1 VMSRVEIAIKY
12 CGCVAEA
19 VVGLAHVGVEVVSVE
34 RTWEHIVVVGA
45 NVAEVIEVIAKGLCA
60 AAVAVLKICHLR
72 EGDVHAVV
80 LWSVAEGSGGFVLGE
95 GSTDGVDVVPVGAL
109 VGMESGV
116 GVGDAVDII
125 EVEVTMAE
133 WTMRSGGMLVWSGG
147 VVGAVASH
155 GLCVSM
161 MFDNIFFRITEIAAG
176 APWLGSSCCGRRG
189 WWRWLGVLCFRVR
202 VVVGEEWWWYVV
214 VIIGLFLGVW

>member
-1 VMSRVEIAIKY
+1 MFGSRWRGSSVGRVILGTC
-12 CGCVAEA
+12 CGGWADVAE
-19 VVGLAHVGVEVVSVE
+19 VVEVV
-34 RTWEHIVVVGA
+34 
-45 NVAEVIEVIAKGLCA
+45 AKGLCA
-60 AAVAVLKICHLR
+60 AAVAVAKICHLR
-72 EGDVHAVV
+72 EGDVHAIV

-116 GVGDAVDII
+116 GVGDAVDI
-125 EVEVTMAE
+125 EVEVAMAE

-161 MFDNIFFRITEIAAG
+161 FDIFFRITEIAAG
-176 APWLGSSCCGRRG
+176 APWWGCSCCGRRG

-202 VVVGEEWWWYVV
+202 VVVWWWFVV
-214 VIIGLFLGVW
+214 VIIRLFLGVW

>member
-1 VMSRVEIAIKY
+1 MVSRVEGAIEY
-12 CGCVAEA
+12 GGCVAEA
-19 VVGLAHVGVEVVSVE
+19 VVGSAHIGVKVVSVGQP
-34 RTWEHIVVVGA
+34 WEHVVVVGA

-60 AAVAVLKICHLR
+60 TAVAVSKICHLR
-72 EGDVHAVV
+72 EGNVHAVV

-116 GVGDAVDII
+116 GVGDAVDI

-133 WTMRSGGMLVWSGG
+133 WTMRSGGMLVWSVG
-147 VVGAVASH
+147 VVGDVASH

-161 MFDNIFFRITEIAAG
+161 FDIFFRITEIAAG

-189 WWRWLGVLCFRVR
+189 W
-202 VVVGEEWWWYVV
+202 
-214 VIIGLFLGVW
+214 

>member
-1 VMSRVEIAIKY
+1 VMSRVEVAIEN

-19 VVGLAHVGVEVVSVE
+19 VVGSAHVGVEVVSVG
-34 RTWEHIVVVGA
+34 RPWEHVVVVGT

-60 AAVAVLKICHLR
+60 TAVAVSKICHLG

-109 VGMESGV
+109 VGVESGV
-116 GVGDAVDII
+116 GVGDAVDI
-125 EVEVTMAE
+125 EVEVAMAE

-147 VVGAVASH
+147 IVGAVASH
-155 GLCVSM
+155 GVCVSM
-161 MFDNIFFRITEIAAG
+161 VDIFFRRTEIAAG
-176 APWLGSSCCGRRG
+176 APWLWSSCCGRRG
-189 WWRWLGVLCFRVR
+189 CWRWLWVLCFRVR
-202 VVVGEEWWWYVV
+202 VVVGEEWWWLVV
-214 VIIGLFLGVW
+214 VIIGLFLGVWRV